1 MIVLIGVMSV
11 IMVIAG
17 VGCLFVSIGACID
30 DCFGWAAG
38 FLVVGVAVT
47 ILGGFGIAYAE
58 EETVGQEC
66 SAEGERLGAKAKV
79 FNGDCRF
86 FDESTK
92 RWLSEDQW
100 VYKNL
105 GILED

>member
-1 MIVLIGVMSV
+1 MIVLIGVVSI

-17 VGCLFVSIGACID
+17 VSGLIISIGACID
-30 DCFGWAAG
+30 DCFGWAAA
-38 FLVVGVAVT
+38 FLLGGVALTVVGV
-47 ILGGFGIAYAE
+47 LGISHAD
-58 EETVGQEC
+58 EETVRQEC

-100 VYKNL
+100 VFKNL
-105 GILED
+105 GIVDD